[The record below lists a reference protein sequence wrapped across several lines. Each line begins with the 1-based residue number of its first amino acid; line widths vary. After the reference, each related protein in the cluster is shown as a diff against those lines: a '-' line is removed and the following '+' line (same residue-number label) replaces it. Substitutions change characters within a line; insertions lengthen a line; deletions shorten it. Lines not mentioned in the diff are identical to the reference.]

1 MFFRAILC
9 LTVTLTDSSALL
21 PVTKFLSLNFN
32 YPLGHRGRKEADLK
46 VSYST
51 KFTLPMFRN
60 GYTSLACK

>member
-9 LTVTLTDSSALL
+9 LTVTLTDSSVLL
-21 PVTKFLSLNFN
+21 PVTKFPSLNFN

-51 KFTLPMFRN
+51 EFTLPMFRN
-60 GYTSLACK
+60 GSMTLACE